1 MKKGKVR
8 VNKKNKS
15 NIIIVCLVVFIFVFS
30 FFIHPVFI
38 ETPNSEE
45 LMSKNISNHRF
56 RNQNFS
62 VIKDDY
68 TGEYDI
74 QYKVFDKYDEKY
86 KEFNIE
92 GIYDYRKYEDY
103 CYKFNINAVYK
114 DTSKKY
120 IVYTYYKENASKVNV
135 RVADIVVKRSK
146 VKLYILNDSV
156 VDSNKNFAYVITAP
170 VDKNI
175 KTLLTNTSLITNEK
189 YQEILNS
196 EEPINGIHAD

>member
-1 MKKGKVR
+1 MKRKVR
-8 VNKKNKS
+8 SNKRK
-15 NIIIVCLVVFIFVFS
+15 NIIITIIVVLILLFVF
-30 FFIHPVFI
+30 FIYPVYI
-38 ETPNSEE
+38 HEPNSEE

>member
-1 MKKGKVR
+1 MKRKVR
-8 VNKKNKS
+8 NNKRK
-15 NIIIVCLVVFIFVFS
+15 NIIITIIVVLILLFVF
-30 FFIHPVFI
+30 FIYPVYI
-38 ETPNSEE
+38 HEPNSEE

-92 GIYDYRKYEDY
+92 GIYDYRKYEDF
-103 CYKFNINAVYK
+103 CNKFNIDVVYK
-114 DTSKKY
+114 DTSKNY
-120 IVYTYYKENASKVNV
+120 IVYAYYKENASMINV
-135 RVADIVVKRSK
+135 RIADIVIKK
-146 VKLYILNDSV
+146 DKAKIYILNDEVS
-156 VDSNKNFAYVITAP
+156 DSNKNSAYVFTSP

-175 KTLLTNTSLITNEK
+175 KTLLSNTRLITNEK
-189 YQEILNS
+189 YEEILNS
-196 EEPINGIHAD
+196 EEPINGID

>member
-62 VIKDDY
+62 VIKKDY
-68 TGEYDI
+68 EGEYNI
-74 QYKVFDKYDEKY
+74 QHKVFDKNDTYENKFVNYVNKKEGHVFITVEDFKKILEDE
-86 KEFNIE
+86 NW
-92 GIYDYRKYEDY
+92 
-103 CYKFNINAVYK
+103 IN
-114 DTSKKY
+114 
-120 IVYTYYKENASKVNV
+120 N
-135 RVADIVVKRSK
+135 
-146 VKLYILNDSV
+146 
-156 VDSNKNFAYVITAP
+156 
-170 VDKNI
+170 
-175 KTLLTNTSLITNEK
+175 
-189 YQEILNS
+189 
-196 EEPINGIHAD
+196 

>member
-1 MKKGKVR
+1 MKKDKVR

-62 VIKDDY
+62 VIKKDY
-68 TGEYDI
+68 EGEYNI
-74 QYKVFDKYDEKY
+74 QHKVFDKNDTSY
-86 KEFNIE
+86 KEFNVE
-92 GIYDYRKYEDY
+92 RVYDYRKYEDF
-103 CYKFNINAVYK
+103 CNKFNIDVVYK
-114 DTSKKY
+114 DTGKNY
-120 IVYTYYKENASKVNV
+120 IVYAYYKENASMINV
-135 RVADIVVKRSK
+135 RVADIVIKKDKAKIYV
-146 VKLYILNDSV
+146 LNDEVS
-156 VDSNKNFAYVITAP
+156 DSNKNSAYVFTSP

-175 KTLLTNTSLITNEK
+175 KTLLSNTRLITNEK
-189 YQEILNS
+189 YEEILNS
-196 EEPINGIHAD
+196 EEPINGID

>member
-62 VIKDDY
+62 VIKKDY
-68 TGEYDI
+68 NIRYLIRMTHHTKNLMLKEYMT
-74 QYKVFDKYDEKY
+74 
-86 KEFNIE
+86 IE
-92 GIYDYRKYEDY
+92 SMKT
-103 CYKFNINAVYK
+103 F
-114 DTSKKY
+114 
-120 IVYTYYKENASKVNV
+120 
-135 RVADIVVKRSK
+135 
-146 VKLYILNDSV
+146 
-156 VDSNKNFAYVITAP
+156 VI
-170 VDKNI
+170 
-175 KTLLTNTSLITNEK
+175 SLI
-189 YQEILNS
+189 
-196 EEPINGIHAD
+196 